1 SLVVRRHAKLGDEV
15 RAGAP
20 LATLASVDVSD
31 AQADLRIAEQ
41 EWRRV
46 SALGREAVAGRRIN
60 EAKIAVDR
68 ARAKAQAYGLPGTS
82 SGSVNGQFTLTA
94 PHAGRITEDEF
105 IVGERIEPGKAL
117 FRLVD
122 ESTVWVDATLP
133 SGTVSRIEAGSPA
146 TVVIGGQ
153 RIAGKVLRSAHR
165 TSDATRTAS
174 VRIEVPNKDDRL
186 HGGDFVEVYFD
197 AGSSA
202 SVDNG
207 SITELT
213 VPTEALVQLQG
224 ETVVFRR
231 NAAGAF
237 EPVPV
242 RIGEAIGDRTMVRE
256 GVKAGDVVVAS
267 GAFTLKSQM
276 LKSQLGEE

>member
-1 SLVVRRHAKLGDEV
+1 MQAQELIELYVALKSLDRLAGLQGP
-15 RAGAP
+15 RA
-20 LATLASVDVSD
+20 LAVPGFCRDFGEFHRA
-31 AQADLRIAEQ
+31 
-41 EWRRV
+41 WRRLLV
-46 SALGREAVAGRRIN
+46 
-60 EAKIAVDR
+60 
-68 ARAKAQAYGLPGTS
+68 
-82 SGSVNGQFTLTA
+82 
-94 PHAGRITEDEF
+94 
-105 IVGERIEPGKAL
+105 ERNWLDVMP
-117 FRLVD
+117 RD
-122 ESTVWVDATLP
+122 
-133 SGTVSRIEAGSPA
+133 
-146 TVVIGGQ
+146 
-153 RIAGKVLRSAHR
+153 
-165 TSDATRTAS
+165 
-174 VRIEVPNKDDRL
+174 KDDRL

-231 NAAGAF
+231 NAAGAL